1 MTEITGIVPVT
12 ETHVLPGEIFFGPA
26 PGRLTTLLGSCV
38 SVVIWHPVRHLGGL
52 CHYVLPTGRRAT
64 RERPGTYADAAI
76 QWLSAEV
83 VRAGT
88 LPRDYRVTLLGGGH
102 MFPAEPRRQ
111 GPEVGE
117 RNVAAGVALLHAH
130 GFIIH
135 AHDTGGEGHRH
146 VSFDLSTGVVD
157 VRFEQQ
163 TAAARLATRRPSRG
177 LQT

>member
-1 MTEITGIVPVT
+1 MTEVTGLAPVADR
-12 ETHVLPGEIFFGPA
+12 HVLPGEIFFGPA
-26 PGRLTTLLGSCV
+26 PMRLTTLLGSCV

-52 CHYVLPTGRRAT
+52 CHYVLPAGRRTT
-64 RERPGTYADAAI
+64 RGRPGTYADAAI
-76 QWLSAEV
+76 EWLSSEV

-88 LPRDYRVTLLGGGH
+88 LHRDYRVTLLGGGR
-102 MFPAEPRRQ
+102 MFPTEQRPHV
-111 GPEVGE
+111 PEVGE
-117 RNVAAGVALLHAH
+117 RNIAAGAALLHAH

-163 TAAARLATRRPSRG
+163 TQAVRFATRRSPRG
-177 LQT
+177 LQA